1 MRTYA
6 CARVCG
12 AFACVHCDCRLTDRR
27 AAPVPPAGAGVAVE
41 SSCRRGAACR
51 PTRSLLVRWS
61 GRGGGGGAR
70 VMCRVVRLCVFTL
83 DCAVFDITSCAV
95 RACSE
100 HVASMLVSVCVCACA
115 WMGLGRT
122 RECAQAAACA
132 HLRVRGRLRSC
143 ACVGAAWCCVAL
155 ARVDLIRAHCVCV
168 SALRM
173 CVLVRKRAQLACLHG
188 LCVRAILRP
197 FACCSIPRS
206 CVRRLS

>member
-61 GRGGGGGAR
+61 GRGGGGGVR

-83 DCAVFDITSCAV
+83 DCAVFDNTSCAV
-95 RACSE
+95 RACCE
-100 HVASMLVSVCVCACA
+100 HVASMCK
-115 WMGLGRT
+115 
-122 RECAQAAACA
+122 
-132 HLRVRGRLRSC
+132 
-143 ACVGAAWCCVAL
+143 
-155 ARVDLIRAHCVCV
+155 CVCV
-168 SALRM
+168 FVCGQAWWSSSHESVCAGSCL
-173 CVLVRKRAQLACLHG
+173 CAFAWFVCEVDFVR
-188 LCVRAILRP
+188 VRALVQRG
-197 FACCSIPRS
+197 
-206 CVRRLS
+206 VE